1 MLDIDKKTAN
11 KIYTI
16 KNNIYVKTLA
26 LNCKNSDILKNINT
40 KCLILRKQDERKINK
55 CSYIVKNSKDVSMNP
70 VEGNKR
76 DNLPVMAYI
85 PWQRLTTT
93 YDPEKALK
101 VGTIFPELNKPFEG
115 RKGGRVWNSN

>member
-1 MLDIDKKTAN
+1 
-11 KIYTI
+11 
-16 KNNIYVKTLA
+16 
-26 LNCKNSDILKNINT
+26 
-40 KCLILRKQDERKINK
+40 
-55 CSYIVKNSKDVSMNP
+55 MNP

-101 VGTIFPELNKPFEG
+101 VGTFFPELNKPFEG
-115 RKGGRVWNSN
+115 RKGGRVWNNN